1 LISTHLIYPNGSTIE
16 ISTTP
21 SPYFQTWFCNGGKGS
36 KEFTNTKGESLLQKN
51 WDGMG
56 IEIGSSA
63 LDHDGNIDRSVHS
76 MPILTSGQKLKIS
89 IYFGFTHIV

>member
-1 LISTHLIYPNGSTIE
+1 
-16 ISTTP
+16 
-21 SPYFQTWFCNGGKGS
+21 
-36 KEFTNTKGESLLQKN
+36 
-51 WDGMG
+51 MG